1 MRPTPQE
8 RLVLVMRAS
17 FKASWSALNT
27 RPLEQ
32 DFLSPKLPQVLEIS
46 FIQAVTFCPSMFL
59 RLLIS
64 VKFTNHAKNLDE
76 TIKEGA
82 EINTFLQIDDEED
95 NIQPSF
101 YSFGTGERDVQVRY
115 MFICRREMTQR

>member
-1 MRPTPQE
+1 
-8 RLVLVMRAS
+8 
-17 FKASWSALNT
+17 
-27 RPLEQ
+27 
-32 DFLSPKLPQVLEIS
+32 
-46 FIQAVTFCPSMFL
+46 MFL

-76 TIKEGA
+76 TVKEGA

-115 MFICRREMTQR
+115 MFILEGNWRNDDNTCCKIKNFV

>member
-1 MRPTPQE
+1 M
-8 RLVLVMRAS
+8 
-17 FKASWSALNT
+17 
-27 RPLEQ
+27 
-32 DFLSPKLPQVLEIS
+32 S
-46 FIQAVTFCPSMFL
+46 FIQTDTFCP
-59 RLLIS
+59 S
-64 VKFTNHAKNLDE
+64 VKFTNNAKNLDE
-76 TIKEGA
+76 TVKEGA

>member
-1 MRPTPQE
+1 M
-8 RLVLVMRAS
+8 L
-17 FKASWSALNT
+17 K
-27 RPLEQ
+27 
-32 DFLSPKLPQVLEIS
+32 I
-46 FIQAVTFCPSMFL
+46 
-59 RLLIS
+59 
-64 VKFTNHAKNLDE
+64 KNLDE
-76 TIKEGA
+76 TVKEGA